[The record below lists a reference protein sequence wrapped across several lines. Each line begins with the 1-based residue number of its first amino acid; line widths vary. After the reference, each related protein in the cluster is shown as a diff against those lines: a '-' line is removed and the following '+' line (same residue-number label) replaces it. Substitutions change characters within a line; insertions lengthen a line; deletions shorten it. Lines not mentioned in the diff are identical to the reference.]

1 MRLKTDLTEN
11 AKRNCGLRHIFRL
24 ADTKIG
30 ICRNKYQLFKRL
42 ERSTLHHLSL
52 LFNNESD
59 KIAHTLE
66 MNIPFAAL
74 ILSAICFACFGLF
87 AQTEDSSPVEESSQS
102 EAVTENSSEK
112 RVQGNAELEVSID
125 PEKTLSVYVIPVKD
139 AIGQPTLFAI
149 RSGIKDAIEKNAS
162 LVLLEMD
169 TPGGELGATLE
180 IMKTIDRFEGST
192 ATFINEEAISAGAI
206 IASVTKDIYFT
217 PRATMGSSEVVTGS
231 GQDVDDSMKRK
242 INAFLTSKV
251 DAYIGEYR
259 YRSQVLEA
267 MIDPDVELVIDG
279 ETLSKEGKLLNLN
292 ARRAHESYGDPPQP
306 LLGAGIYDDLDSLIE
321 AIADGR
327 EIVRHD
333 FVTTWSLS
341 LAAHLMTLSPVLLGL
356 GILALLVEFKTPGF
370 GVFGIAGIA
379 LIAIVNFGHNVAGL
393 SGYEGLI
400 IFVIG
405 ALLVFIEVVFFPGV
419 VFLALPGIIMMLGGI
434 IWSMADMWPQET
446 PDFDITFDLF
456 LTPVYNLLG
465 GILIAVTLF
474 IALARFLPKSVFW
487 DRMILAGSVD
497 GTSQGVDSPKS
508 GRPVAGAEG
517 IAVTDLFPTGEV
529 EIEGHRYEARVEVGS
544 VSKGSRIRVLRSDVF
559 GYFIEEVKA

>member
-1 MRLKTDLTEN
+1 MKLRFAVLTLI
-11 AKRNCGLRHIFRL
+11 AF
-24 ADTKIG
+24 
-30 ICRNKYQLFKRL
+30 
-42 ERSTLHHLSL
+42 L
-52 LFNNESD
+52 LPSN
-59 KIAHTLE
+59 
-66 MNIPFAAL
+66 
-74 ILSAICFACFGLF
+74 GLF
-87 AQTEDSSPVEESSQS
+87 AETEEPSPVETVPVSDSATDYPPNVTSQEDS
-102 EAVTENSSEK
+102 DAI
-112 RVQGNAELEVSID
+112 APID

-149 RSGIKDAIEKNAS
+149 RSGIKEAIEKNAS

-169 TPGGELGATLE
+169 TPGGELGATLD
-180 IMKTIDRFEGST
+180 IMKTIDRFEGDT

-206 IASVTKDIYFT
+206 IASVTQDIYFT

-292 ARRAHESYGDPPQP
+292 ARRAHETFGDPPQP
-306 LLGAGIYDDLDSLIE
+306 LLGAGIHDDLDSLIE
-321 AIADGR
+321 TIADGR
-327 EIVRHD
+327 TIVRHD
-333 FVTTWSLS
+333 FVATWSLS
-341 LAAHLMTLSPVLLGL
+341 LAANLMTLSPVLLGL

-370 GVFGIAGIA
+370 GVFGVAGIA

-405 ALLVFIEVVFFPGV
+405 ALLVFVEVVFLPGV
-419 VFLALPGIIMMLGGI
+419 IFLALPGMLMMLGGI

-446 PDFDITFDLF
+446 PNYDITFDIF
-456 LTPVYNLLG
+456 LTPIYNLLG
-465 GILIAVTLF
+465 GILIAVVLF
-474 IALARFLPKSVFW
+474 MALARFLPKSVFW
-487 DRMILAGSVD
+487 DRMILAGAVE
-497 GTSQGVDSPKS
+497 GTSQGEDTSRSEK
-508 GRPVAGAEG
+508 PVVGAEG
-517 IAVTDLFPTGEV
+517 IAATDLFPTGEI
-529 EIEGHRYEARVEVGS
+529 EIDGKLYEARVDVGS
-544 VSKGSRIRVLRSDVF
+544 VSKGSRVRVLRSDVF
-559 GYFIEEVKA
+559 GYFIEEVKP

>member
-1 MRLKTDLTEN
+1 
-11 AKRNCGLRHIFRL
+11 
-24 ADTKIG
+24 
-30 ICRNKYQLFKRL
+30 
-42 ERSTLHHLSL
+42 L
-52 LFNNESD
+52 LFENVLG
-59 KIAHTLE
+59 KIDDSLE
-66 MNIPFAAL
+66 MKFRFVVIFISTVIFASFDL
-74 ILSAICFACFGLF
+74 V
-87 AQTEDSSPVEESSQS
+87 AQTKDSSLVEESSQS
-102 EAVTENSSEK
+102 ETVTENPSE
-112 RVQGNAELEVSID
+112 RLVQSYPDLGVPID
-125 PEKTLSVYVIPVKD
+125 PEKTLAVYVIPVKN

-162 LVLLEMD
+162 LVILEMD
-169 TPGGELGATLE
+169 TPGGELSATLD
-180 IMKTIDRFEGST
+180 IMKTIDRFEGGT

-206 IASVTKDIYFT
+206 IASVTRDIYFT

-242 INAFLTSKV
+242 INSLLTSKV

-279 ETLSKEGKLLNLN
+279 VTLSKEGKLLNLN
-292 ARRAHESYGDPPQP
+292 ARRAHENYGDPSQP
-306 LLGAGIYDDLDSLIE
+306 LLGAGIHEDLDSLIE
-321 AIADGR
+321 SIADGR

-370 GVFGIAGIA
+370 GVFGVAGIA
-379 LIAIVNFGHNVAGL
+379 LIAFVNFGHNVAGL

-419 VFLALPGIIMMLGGI
+419 VLLALPGIIMMLGGI
-434 IWSMADMWPQET
+434 VWSMADIWPQET

-456 LTPVYNLLG
+456 LTPIYNLVG
-465 GILIAVTLF
+465 GILIAVVLF
-474 IALARFLPKSVFW
+474 MAVARFLPKSVFW
-487 DRMILAGSVD
+487 DRMILAGSVQ
-497 GTSQGVDSPKS
+497 GASQGLGSIKS
-508 GRPVAGAEG
+508 ERPVAGAEG
-517 IAVTDLFPTGEV
+517 IAVSDLFPTGEI
-529 EIEGHRYEARVEVGS
+529 EIGGQRFEARVEVGS

-559 GYFIEEVKA
+559 GYFIEEVKE

>member
-1 MRLKTDLTEN
+1 MNFRY
-11 AKRNCGLRHIFRL
+11 AVIF
-24 ADTKIG
+24 I
-30 ICRNKYQLFKRL
+30 
-42 ERSTLHHLSL
+42 
-52 LFNNESD
+52 
-59 KIAHTLE
+59 
-66 MNIPFAAL
+66 
-74 ILSAICFACFGLF
+74 SAIYFASFGLL
-87 AQTEDSSPVEESSQS
+87 AQTEDSSLAEESSQP
-102 EAVTENSSEK
+102 ETVTENPSE
-112 RVQGNAELEVSID
+112 RLFQSDLAPAVPIN
-125 PEKTLSVYVIPVKD
+125 PEKTLSVYVIPVRD
-139 AIGQPTLFAI
+139 AIGQPALFAI

-162 LVLLEMD
+162 LVILEMD
-169 TPGGELGATLE
+169 TPGGELGATLD
-180 IMKTIDRFEGST
+180 IMKTIDRFEGGT

-206 IASVTKDIYFT
+206 IASVTRDIYFT

-267 MIDPDVELVIDG
+267 MIDPDAELVIDG

-292 ARRAHESYGDPPQP
+292 ARRAHENYGDPPQP
-306 LLGAGIYDDLDSLIE
+306 LLGAGIHDDLDSLIQS
-321 AIADGR
+321 IADGR

-333 FVTTWSLS
+333 FITTWSLS

-370 GVFGIAGIA
+370 GVFGVAGIA
-379 LIAIVNFGHNVAGL
+379 LIALVNFGHNVAGL

-405 ALLVFIEVVFFPGV
+405 ALLVFIELVFFPGV

-434 IWSMADMWPQET
+434 VWSMADMWPQET

-456 LTPVYNLLG
+456 LTPIYNLFG
-465 GILIAVTLF
+465 GILIAVVLF
-474 IALARFLPKSVFW
+474 MALARFLPKSVFW
-487 DRMILAGSVD
+487 DRMILAGSVE
-497 GTSQGVDSPKS
+497 GASQGLGSMKS
-508 GRPVAGAEG
+508 ERPVAGAEG
-517 IAVTDLFPTGEV
+517 IAVSDLFPTGEI
-529 EIEGHRYEARVEVGS
+529 EIGGQRFEARVEVGS

>member
-1 MRLKTDLTEN
+1 MK
-11 AKRNCGLRHIFRL
+11 FR
-24 ADTKIG
+24 
-30 ICRNKYQLFKRL
+30 
-42 ERSTLHHLSL
+42 
-52 LFNNESD
+52 
-59 KIAHTLE
+59 
-66 MNIPFAAL
+66 FAAL
-74 ILSAICFACFGLF
+74 FISSIYFVCFGVF
-87 AQTEDSSPVEESSQS
+87 AQTEDSSSEDESPQS
-102 EAVTENSSEK
+102 ETTTENSSER
-112 RVQGNAELEVSID
+112 RVQGDSDLAAPID

-139 AIGQPTLFAI
+139 AIGRPTLFAI

-169 TPGGELGATLE
+169 TPGGELGATLD
-180 IMKTIDRFEGST
+180 IMKTIDRFEGGT

-206 IASVTKDIYFT
+206 IASVTRDIYFS

-231 GQDVDDSMKRK
+231 GQNVDDSMKRK

-292 ARRAHESYGDPPQP
+292 ARTAHETYGDPPQA
-306 LLGAGIYDDLDSLIE
+306 LIGAGIHDDLDSLIE
-321 AIADGR
+321 SIADGR

-333 FVTTWSLS
+333 FVATWSLN

-370 GVFGIAGIA
+370 GVFGVAGIA

-405 ALLVFIEVVFFPGV
+405 RSLSLSKWFSFRGRFSGAARNHYDVGRHCLEHGRHVAAGDSRFRHYIRPFSDPYLQSPWWNPNCGGLVHGLGAVFAEIG
-419 VFLALPGIIMMLGGI
+419 FLG
-434 IWSMADMWPQET
+434 
-446 PDFDITFDLF
+446 
-456 LTPVYNLLG
+456 
-465 GILIAVTLF
+465 
-474 IALARFLPKSVFW
+474 
-487 DRMILAGSVD
+487 
-497 GTSQGVDSPKS
+497 
-508 GRPVAGAEG
+508 
-517 IAVTDLFPTGEV
+517 
-529 EIEGHRYEARVEVGS
+529 
-544 VSKGSRIRVLRSDVF
+544 
-559 GYFIEEVKA
+559 

>member
-1 MRLKTDLTEN
+1 MRQI
-11 AKRNCGLRHIFRL
+11 AKRNCELAHI
-24 ADTKIG
+24 IG
-30 ICRNKYQLFKRL
+30 ASGRIFGKSRNKYQLLKRL
-42 ERSTLHHLSL
+42 ADNTLYHQSL
-52 LFNNESD
+52 LFNNQSD
-59 KIAHTLE
+59 KIGPTLE
-66 MNIPFAAL
+66 MKLRFAVLTL
-74 ILSAICFACFGLF
+74 IAVFLAGSRVS
-87 AQTEDSSPVEESSQS
+87 AQTEEPAPVEGPAAPDSTPGNPSQLLGQ
-102 EAVTENSSEK
+102 EIPDLA
-112 RVQGNAELEVSID
+112 APID

-149 RSGIKDAIEKNAS
+149 RSGIKDAIEKKAS

-169 TPGGELGATLE
+169 TPGGELGATLD
-180 IMKTIDRFEGST
+180 IMKTIDRFEGDT

-292 ARRAHESYGDPPQP
+292 ARRAHETYGDPPQP
-306 LLGAGIYDDLDSLIE
+306 LLGAGIHDDLDSLIE
-321 AIADGR
+321 SIADGR
-327 EIVRHD
+327 TIIRHD
-333 FVTTWSLS
+333 FVSTWSLS

-419 VFLALPGIIMMLGGI
+419 VFLALPGMLMMLGGI

-446 PDFDITFDLF
+446 PDYDITFDVF
-456 LTPVYNLLG
+456 LTPIYNLLG
-465 GILIAVTLF
+465 GIVIAIVLF
-474 IALARFLPKSVFW
+474 LALARFLPKSVFW
-487 DRMILAGSVD
+487 DRMILAGAVE
-497 GTSQGVDSPKS
+497 GTSQGVAPSKS
-508 GRPVAGAEG
+508 TRPSTGAEG
-517 IAVTDLFPTGEV
+517 VAATDLFPTGEI
-529 EIEGHRYEARVEVGS
+529 EIDGKRYEARVEVGS
-544 VSKGSRIRVLRSDVF
+544 ISKGSRIRILRSDVF
-559 GYFIEEVKA
+559 GYFIEEVKS